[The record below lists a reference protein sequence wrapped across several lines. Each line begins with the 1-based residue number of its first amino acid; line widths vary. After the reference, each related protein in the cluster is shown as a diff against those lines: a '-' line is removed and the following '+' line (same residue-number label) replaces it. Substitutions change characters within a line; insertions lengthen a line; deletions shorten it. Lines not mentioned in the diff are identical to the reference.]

1 MAIVRF
7 GGIGSGLDTSSIIDA
22 LISQQRK
29 VQIKPIENRIATI
42 NDSVD
47 ALNELKGLLST
58 LSDKASVFRTLNGGA
73 LSKVVT
79 SSNESVATAAVSNT
93 ASTGSYSLTV
103 TSLAKR
109 GSSSFNERYDSSSD
123 VLISGINDLDPEDD
137 RTITVQV
144 GGESVEIVVSSTTTV
159 SDFISQFNSQS
170 TKGRAS
176 LINVGTN
183 STPEYA
189 ISISANTEGTELGSV
204 SITGGASVATFV
216 ADKTSVSATDAQF
229 TMAGVA
235 GTITRSSNT
244 FSDLIS
250 GVTVSLSGT
259 GSTNISVS
267 VDSNTTK
274 ANVRD
279 LIEAYNAIIEYVAKN
294 DQITLEQDGSATKP
308 VFGALSDVGV
318 DDSLID
324 SLRSVIRGTSN
335 ESGSVRILADLGIT
349 TNRDGT
355 LSFNEDTFDD
365 SVSSN
370 PSGVASLLEKL
381 GEEFG
386 APATGTLAQYT
397 KFGGLLDITL
407 NQKSESI
414 RNNQQRLSDLEK
426 QLSETEQQLIT
437 RYAAL
442 ERIIGSLQ
450 STQSALAGL
459 LSR

>member
-1 MAIVRF
+1 MAVVRF

-29 VQIKPIENRIATI
+29 VQIEPIEKRLTTLNE
-42 NDSVD
+42 SVD

-58 LSDKASVFRTLNGGA
+58 LSEKASAFRTLNGGA
-73 LSKVVT
+73 LSKLVS
-79 SSNESVATAAVSNT
+79 SSNESVATAAVSNI
-93 ASTGSYSLTV
+93 ASSGNYSLSV
-103 TSLAKR
+103 TSLATR
-109 GSSSFNERYDSSSD
+109 GSSSFNERYTSSSD
-123 VLISGINDLDPEDD
+123 VLISGINDLDLEDD
-137 RTITVQV
+137 RTIAVDV
-144 GGESVEIVVSSTTTV
+144 GGESVEITVSSTTTV

-170 TKGRAS
+170 TQGRAS
-176 LINVGTN
+176 LINVGT
-183 STPEYA
+183 SSIPEYA

-204 SITGGASVATFV
+204 SITGGGSVAAFI
-216 ADKTSVSATDAQF
+216 ADRTSVSATDAEF
-229 TMAGVA
+229 TMTGIS

-244 FSDLIS
+244 FSDLID
-250 GVTVSLSGT
+250 GVTISLSGT
-259 GSTNISVS
+259 GTTNISVS
-267 VDSNTTK
+267 VDSDTTK
-274 ANVRD
+274 AKVRE
-279 LIEAYNAIIEYVAKN
+279 LIEAYNAIIEYVAEN
-294 DQITLEQDGSATKP
+294 DQITLEQDGSDMKP

-355 LSFNEDTFDD
+355 LSFDEDTFDNA
-365 SVSSN
+365 VSSD
-370 PSGVASLLEKL
+370 PTGVANLLESL

-407 NQKSESI
+407 NQQSESV
-414 RNNQQRLSDLEK
+414 RSNQQKLSDLEK

-459 LSR
+459 LPR

>member
-29 VQIKPIENRIATI
+29 AQIKPIENRIATI

-244 FSDLIS
+244 FSDLIN

-279 LIEAYNAIIEYVAKN
+279 LIEAYNAVIEYVAKN